1 MCQLLSKFEIDR
13 RKSGYSTQF
22 LANRQRFFVKY
33 LQYSES
39 PNFEVDLEAE
49 GLLNKASAS
58 SSVLDIPQG
67 IVVTQKILPPWTH
80 FHLQE

>member
-1 MCQLLSKFEIDR
+1 M
-13 RKSGYSTQF
+13 
-22 LANRQRFFVKY
+22 ANRQRFFVKY

-58 SSVLDIPQG
+58 SSVLNIPQR
-67 IVVTQKILPPWTH
+67 IVVTHKILPPLPH